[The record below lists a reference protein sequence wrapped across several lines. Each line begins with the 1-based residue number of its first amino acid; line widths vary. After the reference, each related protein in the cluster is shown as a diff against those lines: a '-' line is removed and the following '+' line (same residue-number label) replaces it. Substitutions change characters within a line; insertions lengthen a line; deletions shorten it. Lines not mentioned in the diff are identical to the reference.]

1 MSDTKHTVATYEG
14 AGFNGDYFKHGD
26 DIPEQGSRAD
36 EAGLEL
42 YGVLHAF
49 EAWLDGGATS
59 DRQEM
64 INHVASFARVAGL
77 EPGQLE
83 LFPEDTWQNP
93 FFKAA

>member
-49 EAWLDGGATS
+49 EAC
-59 DRQEM
+59 
-64 INHVASFARVAGL
+64 FARVAGL